1 MDIIDYIQTNISK
14 NIKIAEIADAFGY
27 NPKYL
32 SHLFVEIRNIPLK
45 QFIISQKMDAAN
57 FMLADNDKTVSQI
70 ASDLGFSD
78 VHNFARAY
86 KKYTGLTPSEYRN
99 AFAKRMLFHV

>member
-1 MDIIDYIQTNISK
+1 
-14 NIKIAEIADAFGY
+14 
-27 NPKYL
+27 
-32 SHLFVEIRNIPLK
+32 
-45 QFIISQKMDAAN
+45 MDAAN